1 MTIDMKKINLFYTIV
16 FGALAL
22 TSCDDFLDKM
32 PDNRATIDTEDKV
45 TKILVSAYATHNSN
59 LILEMASDNARDNGS
74 TYSFSEQT
82 QQEAYLWLPISGT
95 DNDSSKSLWD
105 ACYGA
110 AAAAN
115 QALTAIDEMG
125 NPANLQAQ
133 RGEALL
139 CRAWAHFQLANVFC
153 LAYNP
158 ETADKDL
165 GLPYA
170 IAPETEVSPQY
181 ERGTVAEL
189 YAHINADIEE
199 ALPLVND
206 NIYTVPKY
214 HFNQKAAYAFAAR
227 FNLYY
232 QKWDKVI
239 EYANAALGSNP
250 TNLLRNW
257 NHLVN
262 ELASDYETRCNA
274 YISASENANFLLQ
287 TAYSSSGYFL
297 GAWNLGNRYGHE
309 KPNIAQQETY
319 RASGIWGNWNNSND
333 LFMSHSNWGPAQTL
347 NISKYYGYFE
357 FTDKVNGVGYRQ
369 TDYVQFCADE
379 TLLCRAEA
387 YAVKKDLTS
396 ALRDMNIWLSTNSR
410 NGMQATQHL
419 VDSLYGPYHEASEQ
433 SRAYGMKYMDDKEGK
448 PLPAT
453 EYTEGAKFYGTPKK
467 HLHPL
472 GFTIDAEGSSQE
484 CMLQFILH
492 MRRCQMMQEGGRWC
506 DIKRWG
512 IEIAHNRDG
521 QPVDYLMKDDPRR
534 AFQLPNDVLDAGL
547 TPNPRN

>member
-1 MTIDMKKINLFYTIV
+1 MKKINLFYTIA

-22 TSCDDFLDKM
+22 TSCDDYLDKM
-32 PDNRATIDTEDKV
+32 PDNRATIDTEEKV

-59 LILEMASDNARDNGS
+59 LMLEMASDNARDNGS
-74 TYSFSEQT
+74 TYTIGAQT
-82 QQEAYLWLPISGT
+82 QEEAYLWKPITET
-95 DNDSSKSLWD
+95 DNDSSKDLWD

-115 QALTAIDEMG
+115 QALQAIDEMG
-125 NPANLQAQ
+125 NPASLQAQ

-158 ETADKDL
+158 ETADKDM
-165 GLPYA
+165 GIPYA
-170 IAPETEVSPQY
+170 LAPETEVSPHY
-181 ERGTVAEL
+181 ERGTMNEL

-199 ALPLVND
+199 GLPLID
-206 NIYTVPKY
+206 DKIYTVPKY
-214 HFNQKAAYAFAAR
+214 HFNKKAAYAFAAR

-232 QKWDKVI
+232 QKWDKTI

-250 TNLLRNW
+250 LNLLRNW
-257 NHLVN
+257 RHIVN
-262 ELASDYETRCNA
+262 ELASDYLTRCNA
-274 YISASENANFLLQ
+274 YISASENSNFLLQ

-309 KPNIAQQETY
+309 QTNIARTETY
-319 RASGIWGNWNNSND
+319 RAPGIWGAYNSARD
-333 LFMSHSNWGPAQTL
+333 LFMAHSCWGPVQHL

-357 FTDKVNGVGYRQ
+357 YTDKVNGIGYRQ

-387 YAVKKDLTS
+387 YAVKGDLVS

-410 NGMQATQHL
+410 NGMQATQEL
-419 VDSLYGPYHEASEQ
+419 VNQSYGTYNEETGT
-433 SRAYGMKYMDDKEGK
+433 GMKYMDDAEGK
-448 PLPAT
+448 PLAAT
-453 EYTEGAKFYGTPKK
+453 EKTEGAKYYGTPKK

-472 GFTIDAEGSSQE
+472 GFTIGAEGSDQE
-484 CMLQFILH
+484 NMIQFILH
-492 MRRCQMMQEGGRWC
+492 MRRCQMIQEGGRWC

-512 IEIAHNRDG
+512 IEIAHNREG
-521 QPVDYLMKDDPRR
+521 MPNDYLLKDDPRR

-547 TPNPRN
+547 PGNPRN

>member
-1 MTIDMKKINLFYTIV
+1 MKKINLFYTIA
-16 FGALAL
+16 FGAFAL
-22 TSCDDFLDKM
+22 TSCDDYLDKM
-32 PDNRATIDTEDKV
+32 PDNRATIDTEEKV

-59 LILEMASDNARDNGS
+59 LMLEMASDNARDNGS
-74 TYSFSEQT
+74 TYTIGAQT
-82 QQEAYLWLPISGT
+82 QEEAYLWKPITET
-95 DNDSSKSLWD
+95 DNDSSKDLWD

-115 QALTAIDEMG
+115 QALQAIDEMG
-125 NPANLQAQ
+125 NPASLQAQ

-158 ETADKDL
+158 ETADKDM
-165 GLPYA
+165 GIPYA
-170 IAPETEVSPQY
+170 LAPETEVSPHY
-181 ERGTVAEL
+181 ERGTMNEL

-199 ALPLVND
+199 GLPLID
-206 NIYTVPKY
+206 DKIYTVPKY
-214 HFNQKAAYAFAAR
+214 HFNKKAAYAFAAR

-232 QKWDKVI
+232 QKWDKTI

-250 TNLLRNW
+250 LNLLRNW
-257 NHLVN
+257 RHIVN
-262 ELASDYETRCNA
+262 ELASDYLTRCNA
-274 YISASENANFLLQ
+274 YISASENSNFLLQ

-309 KPNIAQQETY
+309 QTNIARTETY
-319 RASGIWGNWNNSND
+319 RAPGIWGAYNSARD
-333 LFMSHSNWGPAQTL
+333 LFMAHSCWGPVQHL

-357 FTDKVNGVGYRQ
+357 YTDKVNGIGYRQ

-387 YAVKKDLTS
+387 YAVKGDLVS

-410 NGMQATQHL
+410 NGMQATQEL
-419 VDSLYGPYHEASEQ
+419 VNQSYGTYNEETGT
-433 SRAYGMKYMDDKEGK
+433 GMKYMDDAEGK
-448 PLPAT
+448 PLAAT
-453 EYTEGAKFYGTPKK
+453 EKTEGAKYYGTPKK

-472 GFTIDAEGSSQE
+472 GFTIGAEGSDQE
-484 CMLQFILH
+484 NMIQFILH
-492 MRRCQMMQEGGRWC
+492 MRRCQMIQEGGRWC

-512 IEIAHNRDG
+512 IEIAHNREG
-521 QPVDYLMKDDPRR
+521 MPNDYLLKDDPRR

-547 TPNPRN
+547 PGNPRN